1 MHPSSRR
8 LIALFSLLVVPLLL
22 LALACGSDEP
32 ETEEPAQVATS
43 APSGAGGQPTTA
55 PATSAPSQPADTP
68 VPASPDNPFVIG
80 VMESVTGPGETYG
93 TVAVQAKEMA
103 VEEINAAGG
112 INGRELKLIVEDSK
126 CAAQDAITAYNKLT
140 DVDGVK
146 IILGTSCS
154 GAMLGAAPLAED
166 DGVVLFSGLA
176 TNPDI
181 ANAGDYIFRTSMSDE
196 QVGIDTGNV
205 MWADGARTVATI
217 TEATDYAEGVRRT
230 SVVQFEKLG
239 GTVVGEER
247 YASDITDFRSQL
259 TKLTGDNPD
268 AIHIASQSEVTG
280 GTIIKQLRELGYD
293 GPIYSEIVPVGAT
306 ALEIAGDAATGV
318 KAILAVIDPANAKG
332 QEVLSNFRER
342 YDYLTL
348 AWYIGSAY
356 DDVYIAAE
364 CLKRT
369 NDDQDADGFRDCLYD
384 ISWSGAIGDN
394 YSFDENGEVVGL
406 ANVVIEVLPASERDD
421 DNLGYKVLGPAPNE
435 AMAMGTAAPV
445 SDEPFVIGAMDALTG
460 VGESYGNPIQQAKL
474 LAVEEINAAGG
485 INGRMLE
492 IVFEDSK
499 CAAADSITAYNKL
512 TDVDG
517 VKIILGTTCSG
528 AMLGAAPLAEREG
541 VILLSASATSPD
553 IATAGDYIFRTAIND
568 LQLGIDIGNTMWVD
582 GVRNLAT
589 ITESTDYAEG
599 ARRTSVAR
607 FEELGGTVVASEAY
621 ATETI
626 DFRSQ
631 VTKLINEN
639 PDAILLT
646 AQGEVSGGTI
656 MKQARE
662 LGYTGPMYSEVVPTQ
677 PDALSIAGDAA
688 TGLKAVVPD
697 EDLSTTAGTDFL
709 TNFEAR
715 YGYVAPLPWF
725 QGSAYDDVYIAAE
738 CLRQTGDDQNSDGF
752 RDCLYG
758 LTFSG
763 AIGDNYSF
771 DSNGDVAGLSNAV
784 VEVLPTS
791 ERTEE
796 NRGKKRL
803 GPAPT
808 P

>member
-1 MHPSSRR
+1 MRPSSWK

-22 LALACGSDEP
+22 LVMACGSDEP
-32 ETEEPAQVATS
+32 ETEEPAPVATT
-43 APSGAGGQPTTA
+43 APSGSTGQPTTA

-80 VMESVTGPGETYG
+80 VMESITGPGETYG

-154 GAMLGAAPLAED
+154 GAMLGAAPLAEA

-230 SVVQFEKLG
+230 SVAQFEKLG
-239 GTVVGEER
+239 GSVVKEER

-259 TKLTGDNPD
+259 TKLAGTNPG
-268 AIHIASQSEVTG
+268 AIHIASQSEFTG

-306 ALEIAGDAATGV
+306 ALEIAGHAATGV
-318 KAILAVIDPANAKG
+318 KAILADIDPANAKG
-332 QEVLSNFRER
+332 QEVLSNFRGR

-394 YSFDENGEVVGL
+394 YSFDEDGEVVGL
-406 ANVVIEVLPASERDD
+406 ANVVIEVLPTGERND
-421 DNLGYKVLGPAPNE
+421 DNQGYKVLGPAPNE